1 MGFKMKGSPAATGMI
16 SGTPAHASALKMKA
30 DRGAS
35 ASPLYK
41 ELTANELVAKRTKLK
56 EKETKREAKRKAGKK
71 VLFGNLKTKIN
82 KKKLEKVQK
91 KIDTNPEALSW
102 RKTTELPPEKNPTNN
117 TGPQGPVDDPKP
129 TREQKRKM
137 KRMKRKLEKRD
148 KKNSPLDN

>member
-30 DRGAS
+30 DTDAS

-41 ELTANELVAKRTKLK
+41 ELTANEKVAKQRKQQAKLQRLKDRKKEGKKTLLGNYRRKKLK
-56 EKETKREAKRKAGKK
+56 
-71 VLFGNLKTKIN
+71 
-82 KKKLEKVQK
+82 K
-91 KIDTNPEALSW
+91 KIDKYQDEVINKDAKIQSW
-102 RKTTELPPEKNPTNN
+102 RKDTDLPPEKNPTNN

-137 KRMKRKLEKRD
+137 KRMKK
-148 KKNSPLDN
+148 SGY